1 MPLLQRF
8 QSRTAWLM
16 LCVMLLGA
24 AAPAISR
31 MADVLKGRIW
41 VEVCSSTGS
50 KWVAMDTGE
59 ELPSRGGHDAHCA
72 FCVLQADQP
81 LVLSELPPL
90 VFAEFECSSKAPGF
104 SPSSLERIAFLM
116 PLCRAPPFSSALV

>member
-1 MPLLQRF
+1 
-8 QSRTAWLM
+8 M
-16 LCVMLLGA
+16 LCVMWLGA
-24 AAPAISR
+24 VAPAVSR
-31 MADVLKGRIW
+31 IADVAKGRVW

-59 ELPSRGGHDAHCA
+59 ELPSRGGHEAHCT

-81 LVLSELPPL
+81 LVLGEFPPL

-104 SPSSLERIAFLM
+104 SPASLERIAFLM
-116 PLCRAPPFSSALV
+116 PFCRAPPFTSAFV